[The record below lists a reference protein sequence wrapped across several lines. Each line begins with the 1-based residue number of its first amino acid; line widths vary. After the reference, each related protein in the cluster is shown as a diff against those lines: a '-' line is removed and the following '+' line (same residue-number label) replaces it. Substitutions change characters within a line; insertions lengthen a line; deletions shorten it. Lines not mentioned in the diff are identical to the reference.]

1 MKTFLIKITRYVL
14 IVFVLINLLSWGCLY
29 FLRNS
34 SFYKPEFLTHEIK
47 DKSFDYIVIGSSIGL
62 TSVDTKCID
71 SLDHVK
77 GINLSIDDTSTSSNY
92 LMLQHFYQQGGKAN
106 YCILSLSSWDLAVAH
121 PRINNNDYRFL
132 PFVSNDYV
140 YNYYADMEDG
150 FFKPLTYSHYL
161 PFLGVCYYNTEVF
174 YPSLVSVFQPNKHNR
189 FDDKGNYSYP
199 PTGVVI
205 KHKHKEVVLHWNNPF
220 LNKVKALCQAHHTKL
235 IVYQAPVLNTTIVNT
250 NKSYN
255 FINHSTLL
263 QPEEGFYDEVHLDVK
278 GRKIASTV
286 LAKDLNKEYFNKYE
300 QYH

>member
-1 MKTFLIKITRYVL
+1 MKKFLIKIARYCL
-14 IVFVLINLLSWGCLY
+14 IVFVLINILSWGCLY

-92 LMLQHFYQQGGKAN
+92 LMLEHFYQQGGKAN
-106 YCILSLSSWDLAVAH
+106 YCILSLSSWDLAVTH

-140 YNYYADMEDG
+140 YHYYDSMEDG

-161 PFLGVCYYNTEVF
+161 PCLGVCYYNTEVF
-174 YPSLVSVFQPNKHNR
+174 YPSLVTVCQPNKRNR
-189 FDDKGNYSYP
+189 FDDKGDYCYP
-199 PTGVVI
+199 STGVVI

-220 LNKVKALCQAHHTKL
+220 LNKIKALCQAHHTKL
-235 IVYQAPVLNTTIVNT
+235 IVYQAPVVNTTIVNT

-263 QPEEGFYDEVHLDVK
+263 QPQEGFYDEVHLDVN

-286 LAKDLNKEYFNKYE
+286 LAKDLIKEYFKKNE
-300 QYH
+300 Q